1 MVASAALVLGALL
14 VRDLELLGALAG
26 WGFRAGGGAAAAAS
40 PALLRPLLAA
50 GGSELLGF
58 ALILV
63 GGLPGGFAL
72 HGEQRRRGR
81 WIDG

>member
-1 MVASAALVLGALL
+1 VVASAALVLGALL

-50 GGSELLGF
+50 GGSELLGLG
-58 ALILV
+58 LILTRNFKQKKSV
-63 GGLPGGFAL
+63 NTIPEELG
-72 HGEQRRRGR
+72 
-81 WIDG
+81 

>member
-58 ALILV
+58 ALILTRNFKQKKSV
-63 GGLPGGFAL
+63 NTIPEELG
-72 HGEQRRRGR
+72 
-81 WIDG
+81 